1 MLLQKWQHLWDEW
14 LEALTHGTNDSK
26 NMVEC
31 GSLSKDIAGVEK
43 NSLLVFHSSKFELE
57 SIKTFMSGLDFGVFL
72 DDINADTGILHK
84 LLEEF
89 WSNGSEIFLEVESCF
104 GKSLFD
110 SLILWI
116 ILREIV
122 IKEIEHLLG
131 DILNDWEEFFVL

>member
-1 MLLQKWQHLWDEW
+1 MLLQKWQDLWDEW
-14 LEALTHGTNDSK
+14 LEAGAHGTNYSK

-31 GSLSKDIAGVEK
+31 GSLGEDIAGVEK

-57 SIKTFMSGLDFGVFL
+57 SIETFMSGLDFGVFL
-72 DDINADTGILHK
+72 DDVNVDTGILHK

-89 WSNGSEIFLEVESCF
+89 WSNASEIFLEVESCF

-122 IKEIEHLLG
+122 IEEIEHLLG
-131 DILNDWEEFFVL
+131 DILNDWEEFLVL